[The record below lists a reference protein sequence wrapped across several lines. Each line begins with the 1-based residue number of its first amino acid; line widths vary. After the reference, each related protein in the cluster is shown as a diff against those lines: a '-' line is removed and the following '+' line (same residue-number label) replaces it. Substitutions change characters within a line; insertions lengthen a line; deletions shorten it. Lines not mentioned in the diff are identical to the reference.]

1 MAGISCGIV
10 GLPNIGKSTLFNAIT
25 KAGAEAANYPF
36 CTIEPNVGIVTV
48 PDQRVK
54 KLKEIVQPNKTI
66 YATIEF
72 VDIAGL
78 VKGASQGEGQG
89 NQFLDNIHHTDAII
103 HVVRCFDD
111 DNVVH
116 VHGKVDPL
124 DDIKTI
130 NLELILSDIQTIETI
145 CERLKKKA
153 RNEKDAQQ
161 TTELLQTKLLPH
173 LEQEKMLSTLK
184 LSEDELKLIKPYRI
198 LTQKPILYAMNISE
212 NDLPQQDNQ
221 YTKIVRKFAE
231 ENGTLAVPICAK
243 IEDEIAQLDDEDTQ
257 MFLDDLGIKQSGL
270 ERLIQTSYKK
280 LGLATYLTAGKE
292 EVRAWTITANTTAP
306 KAAAV
311 IHTDFEK
318 GFIRAEV
325 TKFND
330 IARLGSQQVSKEAG
344 LMNIEGKDYLVQDGD
359 VIFFRVSTK

>member
-1 MAGISCGIV
+1 MAGLSCGIV

-25 KAGAEAANYPF
+25 KVGAEATNYPF
-36 CTIEPNVGIVTV
+36 CTIKPNVGIVTV

-54 KLKEIVQPNKTI
+54 RLQEILQPNKTI

-78 VKGASQGEGQG
+78 IKGASQGEGQG

-111 DNVVH
+111 DNVIH
-116 VHGKVDPL
+116 VHGKINPIN
-124 DDIKTI
+124 DIKTI

-161 TTELLQTKLLPH
+161 TVDLLQNKLLPH
-173 LEQEKMLSTLK
+173 LEKEKMLSTLD
-184 LSEDELKLIKPYRI
+184 LNNDELKLIKPYLI
-198 LTQKPILYAMNISE
+198 LTQKPILYVMNISE
-212 NDLPQQDNQ
+212 NDLPQQENQ
-221 YTKIVRKFAE
+221 YTKIVRQFAQD
-231 ENGTLAVPICAK
+231 NGTVAIPICAK

-257 MFLDDLGIKQSGL
+257 IFLDDLGIQQLGL
-270 ERLIQTSYKK
+270 NRLIKTSYKK
-280 LGLATYLTAGKE
+280 LGLITYLTAGKE
-292 EVRAWTITANTTAP
+292 EVRAWTIKANTSAP
-306 KAAAV
+306 QAAAV

-325 TKFND
+325 MKFED
-330 IARLGSQQVSKEAG
+330 IASLGSQQAVKEAG
-344 LMNIEGKDYLVQDGD
+344 RMNIEGKNYLVQDGD
-359 VIFFRVSTK
+359 VIFFRVSTN